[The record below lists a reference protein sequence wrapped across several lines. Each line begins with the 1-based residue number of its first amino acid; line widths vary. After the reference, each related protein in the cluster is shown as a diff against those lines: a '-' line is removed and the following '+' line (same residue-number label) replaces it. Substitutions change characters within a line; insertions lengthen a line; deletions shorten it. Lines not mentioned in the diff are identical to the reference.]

1 MRKIYFEVDV
11 LAKVNPERVPLE
23 DLYLVGPDGADIEF
37 SDIKDWS
44 VSSSGLRRNLNL
56 RFEAM
61 ARADD
66 DLEFGAWARGIR
78 CYRETED
85 GPKRVNTK
93 VNEVR
98 VTNSR

>member
-11 LAKVNPERVPLE
+11 LAKVNPERAPLE

-37 SDIKDWS
+37 SDIKEWS

-61 ARADD
+61 ARADE

-78 CYRETED
+78 CYRETES